1 MKTIIAILAG
11 IGGWFTAIFLAS
23 IVWDFLPKAQQA
35 IVYGTPHVRWVVGSL
50 GAVLGVLLV
59 RFGKGK

>member
-23 IVWDFLPKAQQA
+23 IVWDFLPKAQQTM
-35 IVYGTPHVRWVVGSL
+35 VHGTPHVRWVVGAL
-50 GAVLGVLLV
+50 GAVLGALLV
-59 RFGKGK
+59 RVGKGR